1 MIGSKVTAILL
12 EGWILPV
19 IGVALKLQ
27 ACFSSVNHVLKF
39 LEEEEDHHM
48 FEWPTSL
55 QKFANPK
62 FLLYIYIHSY

>member
-1 MIGSKVTAILL
+1 M
-12 EGWILPV
+12 PV

-55 QKFANPK
+55 QKFANPE
-62 FLLYIYIHSY
+62 FVLYIYIHSY